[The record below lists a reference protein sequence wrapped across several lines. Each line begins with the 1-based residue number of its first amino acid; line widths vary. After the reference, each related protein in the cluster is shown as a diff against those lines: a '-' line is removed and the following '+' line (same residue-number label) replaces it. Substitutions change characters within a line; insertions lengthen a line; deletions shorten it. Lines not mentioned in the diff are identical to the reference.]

1 MSRVYYS
8 LYDRMLSK
16 KNLYKGFCKVKSN
29 KGSYG
34 ADKESIED
42 FENNIEENILRLLD
56 ELKTKSYKPQAV
68 RKVEIPKENG
78 KTRQLGIPAI
88 RDRVVQQTLL
98 EILSPI
104 FESDFHP
111 SSYGYRPNRSC
122 HQAIS
127 KATMFI
133 RKYELT
139 WVVDMDLSKCFD
151 TLKHEIILSTV
162 KKRVTDGS
170 ILKLI
175 EMFLKSGIMTATG
188 IEKTETGSPQG
199 GVISPLIA
207 NIYLNEFDQYMK
219 RRNYRIIRYAD
230 DILILCKTK
239 RKAEKAEE
247 ESTAY
252 LEKVLRLKVNREKTH
267 IKHSNQ
273 GIKYLGV
280 EIHSNFTKI
289 QEKKISK
296 FKEKV
301 KQATRRNSPVNLE
314 KVIMDINPVLRG
326 FINYFKIANCKGV
339 AERLMEWT
347 RRRLRS
353 KQLKLWKTPDKL
365 RRKLRQLG
373 CSIDV
378 KSIKMSSWKNSK
390 SQIASLSMPNKWFS
404 ELGLFDMTRVKFG
417 ITVPC

>member
-1 MSRVYYS
+1 M
-8 LYDRMLSK
+8 
-16 KNLYKGFCKVKSN
+16 KSN

>member
-8 LYDRMLSK
+8 FYDRLLSK
-16 KNLYKGFCKVKSN
+16 KSLYRAFCKVKSN
-29 KGSYG
+29 RGSYG
-34 ADKESIED
+34 VDKVSIDD
-42 FENNIEENILRLLD
+42 FENKLKENILRLLE

-78 KTRQLGIPAI
+78 KTRQLGIPTI

-104 FESDFHP
+104 YEEDFHP

-133 RKYELT
+133 RKYNLK

-151 TLKHEIILSTV
+151 TLNHEIIISTIR
-162 KKRVTDGS
+162 KRVTDGS

-175 EMFLKSGIMTATG
+175 EMFLKSGIMRGAG
-188 IEKTETGSPQG
+188 IEKMETGSPQG

-219 RRNYRIIRYAD
+219 RRNYRIVRYAD
-230 DILILCKTK
+230 DILILCRTK
-239 RKAEKAEE
+239 RKAEKAREE
-247 ESTAY
+247 AARY
-252 LEKVLRLKVNREKTH
+252 LEKILRLKVNEEKTY
-267 IKHSNQ
+267 IRHSDD

-280 EIHSNFTKI
+280 EIYSKYTKI
-289 QEKKISK
+289 QEKKLKK

-301 KQATRRNSPVNLE
+301 KSATRRNSPVNLE
-314 KVIMDINPVLRG
+314 KVIKDINPILRG
-326 FINYFKIANCKGV
+326 FINYFKIANCKKA

-347 RRRLRS
+347 RRRLRA
-353 KQLKLWKTPDKL
+353 KQLKLWKTPNRL
-365 RRKLRQLG
+365 RRRLRQLG
-373 CSIDV
+373 CNIEV
-378 KSIKMSSWKNSK
+378 KEIKMSSWKNSK
-390 SQIASLSMPNKWFS
+390 SQLASLSMPNNWFS
-404 ELGLFDMTRVKFG
+404 ELGLFDMTNVKFG